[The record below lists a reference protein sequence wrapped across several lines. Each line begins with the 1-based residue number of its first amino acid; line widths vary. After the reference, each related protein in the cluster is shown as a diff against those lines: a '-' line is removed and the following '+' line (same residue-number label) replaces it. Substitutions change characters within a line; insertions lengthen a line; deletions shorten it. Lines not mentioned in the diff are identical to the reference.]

1 MLCCGKSTLILPR
14 TFNAQPTFHNL
25 AQMGNLDAIISLHT
39 KRKEEDKPLDLNEV
53 DEGGVTALHWAAI
66 NNHVGVCE

>member
-1 MLCCGKSTLILPR
+1 
-14 TFNAQPTFHNL
+14 
-25 AQMGNLDAIISLHT
+25 MGNLDAITSLYT
-39 KRKEEDKPLDLNEV
+39 KRKEEDKPLDLNER